1 MAENDH
7 LVALGQRGTPTVG
20 DATLVRQSQHT
31 ARTFLLQ
38 LPAFQRLP
46 RHRPDF
52 LKELGPC
59 PRLVGGDEGILLRS
73 GGTEL
78 ALPGEVLADEVRL
91 GQSLV
96 TTAVVHDGGHRGRG
110 QGMMA
115 VGAYSGGGLFFRRA
129 YGQPRFFRHGS
140 DKPFLATATT
150 GTLAELPVF
159 TVGTKQYGPICQRQE
174 FS

>member
-1 MAENDH
+1 M
-7 LVALGQRGTPTVG
+7 P
-20 DATLVRQSQHT
+20 
-31 ARTFLLQ
+31 
-38 LPAFQRLP
+38 P
-46 RHRPDF
+46 
-52 LKELGPC
+52 PC
-59 PRLVGGDEGILLRS
+59 SGDEGILLRS

-150 GTLAELPVF
+150 GTLAELPSL
-159 TVGTKQYGPICQRQE
+159 TLGPEKYAACRRVAEGLGKLSRRICVLERHT
-174 FS
+174 SSP